1 MYNQSDGVPNS
12 NQSDTFHEANKRSDS
27 DYQQFG
33 FFFFFPILMWSILI
47 DLQDR
52 PRVVSKASPQKIQLL
67 EKEYET
73 MHALHLLW
81 PARCMRKNKGRWKL
95 GKGMLWMIDQI
106 LH

>member
-1 MYNQSDGVPNS
+1 MVCLTPTRVILFTKLIKGVIVIIS
-12 NQSDTFHEANKRSDS
+12 SLD
-27 DYQQFG
+27 
-33 FFFFFPILMWSILI
+33 FFFFPILMWSILI